1 MAPNG
6 KSNGVNDGNGEGA
19 AGGVVTRGWTRDEMA
34 AMAAAKANA
43 LRRLPCLRMQAGDL
57 DGGKSL
63 HP

>member
-1 MAPNG
+1 MTNTPVVVIG
-6 KSNGVNDGNGEGA
+6 GGA
-19 AGGVVTRGWTRDEMA
+19 AGMMA
-34 AMAAAKANA
+34 ALAAAKANA